1 MSSLYLDT
9 ISTDLRRIHYVSDN
23 GVSFELIANSNGT
36 VTLSRI
42 NDEIPLANDFKLSD
56 FSGRI
61 QYKALPELEFNL
73 KENVIYLDE
82 GQFIYNSDN
91 HQFTIFLGGSQ
102 IEFILDSGN
111 KPEGLFS
118 KLFNICDSLVI
129 YVTAFAFLV
138 FSGCL
143 IQQTLFK

>member
-9 ISTDLRRIHYVSDN
+9 ISIDLRRIHYVSDN
-23 GVSFELIANSNGT
+23 GVSFELIADSNGT

-42 NDEIPLANDFKLSD
+42 NDEIPLANDFKLLD

-73 KENVIYLDE
+73 KENVIYLDK

-91 HQFTIFLGGSQ
+91 L
-102 IEFILDSGN
+102 LRWLAD
-111 KPEGLFS
+111 
-118 KLFNICDSLVI
+118 
-129 YVTAFAFLV
+129 
-138 FSGCL
+138 
-143 IQQTLFK
+143 